1 MLESLWGSRFRQ
13 EEVQLPPRG
22 PHSPPG
28 SPLPLSPPTPA
39 CPFSHDQPPPRTPI
53 PTDMPLS
60 STPAAPQAQGSPP
73 TVWQLRPLPPT
84 RLLGPSPTSRT
95 VPLPEGAL
103 LRDRNQDD
111 SQMTPVCPRPLLR
124 ERDSFT
130 EWESQEAHPVGRATA
145 VPGSHHLHDTVRQ
158 LLTAARSPSGSIPV
172 SPLLSS
178 ARGTFDHGSR
188 KGRDAR
194 PGPQLPARS
203 RQRWGQTRPP

>member
-1 MLESLWGSRFRQ
+1 
-13 EEVQLPPRG
+13 
-22 PHSPPG
+22 
-28 SPLPLSPPTPA
+28 
-39 CPFSHDQPPPRTPI
+39 
-53 PTDMPLS
+53 MPLS
-60 STPAAPQAQGSPP
+60 SAPAAPQAQGSPP
-73 TVWQLRPLPPT
+73 TVWQLHPLPPT

-203 RQRWGQTRPP
+203 RQRWGQTRPPEGALCGAAGAPQTVRCRAKELRVAFARRSRLSVYRAPSHTFWRLR